1 MSPSVSTRGSHFPDG
16 TPLPARTQVVLNLS
30 ICDVAAFNATL
41 DRFRL
46 NDLLDAVNEGLLNP
60 SNPEVKTMIMELFAS
75 VSAA

>member
-30 ICDVAAFNATL
+30 ICDVAAFKATL
-41 DRFRL
+41 NRFRL
-46 NDLLDAVNEGLLNP
+46 KDLQDAVHEGLLDRDD
-60 SNPEVKTMIMELFAS
+60 PEVKTMIMELFAS